1 MLLVIY
7 DKFGFIIYIFTS
19 PIPPK
24 PLSFGLHGWTRST
37 REKRLN
43 FPFRND
49 KMWWSAGTYN
59 IFFYNLI
66 TLSES
71 TPSFPT
77 PRLLTAESSLIHKKL
92 QYLATC
98 FFLPQTEN

>member
-49 KMWWSAGTYN
+49 KMW
-59 IFFYNLI
+59 
-66 TLSES
+66 
-71 TPSFPT
+71 
-77 PRLLTAESSLIHKKL
+77 
-92 QYLATC
+92 
-98 FFLPQTEN
+98 